1 MANFNINVS
10 KSFDDI
16 MVEITKL
23 NFEVVGET
31 PPRNWFEKI
40 KRKHRLSTGMKE
52 IETAINRYEISDI
65 EEAEIV
71 LRNCM
76 NMNPPNGKFGDI
88 NSVFHS
94 VKKFGNLEKFI
105 CVSSIIKTLDERHE
119 VHIYTISI
127 STEHISVSSIYRTMT
142 LTGKVEDTK
151 CDFTI
156 QSFRIP
162 VEDMRNP
169 DLQKRNRIIQEI
181 YDILLKTAKDL
192 LLESLNRLER
202 IEV

>member
-1 MANFNINVS
+1 MKKTNR
-10 KSFDDI
+10 FDGI
-16 MVEITKL
+16 MEEIARL

-31 PPRNWFEKI
+31 PPRNWFDKI
-40 KRKHRLSTGMKE
+40 KRKHKLTAGIKAIKNA
-52 IETAINRYEISDI
+52 IELYDILDI
-65 EEAEIV
+65 EEAESI

-76 NMNPPNGKFGDI
+76 NMNPPNGQFGDI
-88 NSVFHS
+88 NSVLHYT
-94 VKKFGNLEKFI
+94 KKFGSLEKFVCI
-105 CVSSIIKTLDERHE
+105 SSIIKRLDEKHE

-127 STEHISVSSIYRTMT
+127 STEQISVSSIYRAMA
-142 LTGKVEDTK
+142 LTGKIEDTK